1 MDTTLQLA
9 RAVVAAVRAVNSTVE
24 VWAGEVG
31 PHNGVRAPHPPLR
44 AQPSSAKRRPTSSLF
59 YAPHPPQDGGPGDG
73 RLGNCSG
80 NKVCG
85 RFGSTL
91 WYADAMASKAVAGYA
106 AFCRQDLVG
115 ADYGLL
121 NFTTLAPATDYWLLL
136 LWKRLI
142 GARVLSVSA
151 PPANP
156 AVRAYAFCGARAP
169 GTVAL
174 LLVHLGA
181 APACVDPPA
190 IADPAQPRV
199 EYALTPTDGTVESA
213 GVALNGGAPL
223 ALGPGGALPPLSG
236 RAAPAATPITLAP
249 LSVTIVEFAAAAAGA
264 CA

>member
-1 MDTTLQLA
+1 MGGRGGAPQRRACPPPTLP
-9 RAVVAAVRAVNSTVE
+9 STRNPPPQS
-24 VWAGEVG
+24 G
-31 PHNGVRAPHPPLR
+31 APPPSFFTR
-44 AQPSSAKRRPTSSLF
+44 
-59 YAPHPPQDGGPGDG
+59 PHPPQDGGPGDG

-115 ADYGLL
+115 ADYGIL

-142 GARVLSVSA
+142 GARVLAVSA
-151 PPANP
+151 PPATP

-190 IADPAQPRV
+190 IADPAQPRM
-199 EYALTPTDGTVESA
+199 EYALTPTDGTVESV

-236 RAAPAATPITLAP
+236 RAAPAGTPITLAP
-249 LSVTIVEFAAAAAGA
+249 LSVTIVEFAAAAGA